1 MPPAAAHANI
11 SPLIVPRS
19 LLLHRH
25 LEPDLLHNAHQQGVH
40 VVVQSCTHLNILA
53 VVGNSKGTSLWKA
66 FQSSINWFFSSNFL
80 FITLTWY
87 DPRPDEVCLVAHQD
101 DGLVAGHVPDLAEV
115 VKDCLGCGKT
125 CLLG

>member
-1 MPPAAAHANI
+1 MPTSKVSTLWSKAALTSTYLQSWEIARERPSGKHFN
-11 SPLIVPRS
+11 
-19 LLLHRH
+19 LLL
-25 LEPDLLHNAHQQGVH
+25 NV
-40 VVVQSCTHLNILA
+40 
-53 VVGNSKGTSLWKA
+53 
-66 FQSSINWFFSSNFL
+66 FFLNFL

-125 CLLG
+125 CLLGKAEHHHETVTLKYQRRNQENMKEKRITTQLTV